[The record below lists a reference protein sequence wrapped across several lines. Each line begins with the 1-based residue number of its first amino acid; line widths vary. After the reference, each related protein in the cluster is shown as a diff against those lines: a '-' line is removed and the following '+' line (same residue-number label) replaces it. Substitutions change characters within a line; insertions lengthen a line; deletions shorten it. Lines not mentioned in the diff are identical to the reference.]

1 VTVCSSYEQLREGER
16 PEYSGY
22 AMWESGAASWD
33 VLRAALTSE
42 VMGMALLS
50 KTQTGQ
56 SQEFTVKR
64 TMGPR
69 YSRQCIQW
77 LSTQK
82 GHAAPARE
90 IPGV

>member
-1 VTVCSSYEQLREGER
+1 MTVCSSYEQLREGER
-16 PEYSGY
+16 HEY
-22 AMWESGAASWD
+22 AGAASWD

-56 SQEFTVKR
+56 SQDFTVKG
-64 TMGPR
+64 TIGTCFG
-69 YSRQCIQW
+69 RQCIQG

-82 GHAAPARE
+82 GHAVPERK
-90 IPGV
+90 IPRV